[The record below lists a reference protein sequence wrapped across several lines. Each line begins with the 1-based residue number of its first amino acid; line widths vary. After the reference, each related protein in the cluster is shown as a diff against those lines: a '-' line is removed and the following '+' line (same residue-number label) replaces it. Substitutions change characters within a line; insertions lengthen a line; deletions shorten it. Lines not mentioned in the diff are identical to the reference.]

1 MYNTYNSRQV
11 NSSPLFLLLFSL
23 TLVLSVSEDE
33 IVREIE
39 EQISKLM
46 ETTTITRS
54 VSSKRGLEGIMLRMA
69 GMGFI
74 ALSRNEIFAET
85 QSIFQPDDLEEIFP
99 ESGTGESR
107 SQYVPTVGL
116 GEKLFT
122 VPSSYLMQVRIFSV
136 AQFCLLLSQSIV
148 RSMSNK
154 IINDCCISYIL
165 IRFLVEL
172 S

>member
-39 EQISKLM
+39 EQISKLI
-46 ETTTITRS
+46 ETTTNTRS

-69 GMGFI
+69 GTGFI
-74 ALSRNEIFAET
+74 ALSRNEIFAQT
-85 QSIFQPDDLEEIFP
+85 QSMFQP

-136 AQFCLLLSQSIV
+136 AQFCLLLS
-148 RSMSNK
+148 
-154 IINDCCISYIL
+154 
-165 IRFLVEL
+165 
-172 S
+172 